1 MFYSCSTQRS
11 LLYPSP
17 WYNRNGWLG
26 VKHQVTYCTLKLR
39 GYNRVEITGLS
50 ARLEFVQILGLI
62 QVLAFLVFI
71 VVNRLRVKRA
81 VFISLSLFSS
91 VIFVKNYSILSLNR
105 RFNRLQAWA
114 NLIGTVVHHHHSERL
129 AKRLSS
135 KVKVTLG
142 LVKFC
147 LYQWHRRNRH
157 NNKKQ
162 QQQTRKSG

>member
-1 MFYSCSTQRS
+1 MSYFIVSLMFYSCSTQRS

-50 ARLEFVQILGLI
+50 ARLGFVQILGLI

-71 VVNRLRVKRA
+71 VVNRVRVKRA
-81 VFISLSLFSS
+81 VFISPSLFSS

-114 NLIGTVVHHHHSERL
+114 NLIGTVD
-129 AKRLSS
+129 ASS
-135 KVKVTLG
+135 SFG
-142 LVKFC
+142 ASC
-147 LYQWHRRNRH
+147 
-157 NNKKQ
+157 KKIVF
-162 QQQTRKSG
+162 KSKGHFRARQVLFIPVA